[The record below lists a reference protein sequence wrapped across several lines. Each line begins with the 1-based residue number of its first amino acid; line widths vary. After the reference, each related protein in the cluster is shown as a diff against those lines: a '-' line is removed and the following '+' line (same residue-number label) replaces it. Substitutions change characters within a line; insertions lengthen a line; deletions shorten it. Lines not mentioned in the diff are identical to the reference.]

1 MIKDAYGNT
10 RFYGL
15 YRGVVYRNDDPDK
28 YDRLQLKIPQI
39 FADQPTGWAWP
50 VHTPGAQMILPSIG
64 EGVWV
69 QFEGGD
75 SSYPIW
81 NGQFKA
87 SIDLGS
93 PTGPAGPAGP
103 QGPPGRA
110 GAGGDL
116 GHYGSFFDTTT
127 QQITA
132 PATQKVVTF
141 NSQYPDGSGGVTV
154 VDGSKIT
161 LPVPGTYSMTFVGQ
175 VHNSSNAV
183 QEATFWIKL
192 NGTDYPNS
200 SVTVDLLP
208 RKSSSEPSSLVVTL
222 PFVGTSLSVGDYVQI
237 YWHATST
244 EVALTYQA
252 AGTAPIHPATP
263 SAILSMTQVMYTQL
277 GPQGIDGA
285 QGPTGPQGPAG
296 TAGATGAAGPTGP
309 TGPTGPAGADGAA
322 AESPFTQLFL
332 MMGA

>member
-15 YRGVVYRNDDPDK
+15 YRGIVFRNNDPDSHN
-28 YDRLQLKIPQI
+28 RLQVKVPQV

-50 VHTPGAQMILPSIG
+50 VHTPGAVMVLPNVG
-64 EGVWV
+64 DGVWIH
-69 QFEGGD
+69 FEGGD
-75 SSYPIW
+75 PSYPVW
-81 NGQFKA
+81 SGQFKPSVDVA
-87 SIDLGS
+87 NA
-93 PTGPAGPAGP
+93 GPAGPAGP

-127 QQITA
+127 QPITS

-141 NSQYPDGSGGVTV
+141 NSQYPDGTGGVTV
-154 VDGSKIT
+154 VDGSKVT
-161 LPVPGTYSMTFVGQ
+161 LPVPGTYSMVFVGQ
-175 VHNSSNAV
+175 VYNSANAV

-208 RKSSSEPSSLVVTL
+208 RKSVSEPSSLIVTL
-222 PFVGTSLSVGDYVQI
+222 PFVGTSLNVGDYVQI

-285 QGPTGPQGPAG
+285 VGPAG
-296 TAGATGAAGPTGP
+296 PA
-309 TGPTGPAGADGAA
+309 GPAGADGADGA
-322 AESPFTQLFL
+322 DGASAESLFPQVFL